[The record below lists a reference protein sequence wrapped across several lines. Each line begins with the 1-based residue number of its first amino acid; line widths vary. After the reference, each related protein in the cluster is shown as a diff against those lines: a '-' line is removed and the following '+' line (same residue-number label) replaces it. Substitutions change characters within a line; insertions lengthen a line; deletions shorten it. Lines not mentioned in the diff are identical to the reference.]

1 MTATA
6 RATVGGGVIVGLL
19 LVVGILLWD
28 QGPSDA
34 TVQKTVLTTI
44 QDEAPASFLV
54 TGTLDIRVTVRV
66 DSARYLTPSW
76 LTYLL
81 RQTQPSALPLLQGG
95 SETQVRVPGMVSY
108 GFDVQTLDASMIA
121 VEDEGRVGVALPSIS
136 VHSVEPDL
144 GQLEV
149 RSQARGWMRVLP
161 SDMPEA
167 VRRQA
172 LEAVKAAFR
181 KQAERRVASATQPRV
196 NTARALE
203 KMLRPALQ
211 AAGVEEPQF
220 RIRVGDEL
228 VLHPEGGWTPCL
240 FSWRS
245 CRLGDW
251 FECSGGIGLAG
262 GKVLQLSV

>member
-1 MTATA
+1 MTATM
-6 RATVGGGVIVGLL
+6 RAAIGGGVIVGLL
-19 LVVGILLWD
+19 LVGVLLWER
-28 QGPSDA
+28 GPSDA

-95 SETQVRVPGMVSY
+95 SETRVRVPGTVSY

-121 VEDEGRVGVALPSIS
+121 VEDKGPVGVALPPLT

-149 RSQARGWMRVLP
+149 RSQARGWTRVLP
-161 SDMPEA
+161 SDMTEA

-172 LEAVKAAFR
+172 LGTVTAAFR
-181 KQAERRVASATQPRV
+181 EQAERRLASATQPRV

-211 AAGVEEPQF
+211 AAGVKAPQF
-220 RIRVGDEL
+220 RIRVGDKL
-228 VLHPEGGWTPCL
+228 VLQPEGG
-240 FSWRS
+240 
-245 CRLGDW
+245 
-251 FECSGGIGLAG
+251 
-262 GKVLQLSV
+262 